1 MKIEA
6 ISTYSRHI
14 VSFLMGIAFIYVG
27 VEHFLDPNWFK
38 PIVPNI
44 IGFPTFWVLLSGL
57 CEVILGFLLILP
69 KSRRLAALGLVLLL
83 IVLYSANLN
92 MWVNNIALDGIHLSQ
107 TWHTVRAVIQILLIL
122 IALWLGGFIPFGR
135 LTKR

>member
-1 MKIEA
+1 
-6 ISTYSRHI
+6 
-14 VSFLMGIAFIYVG
+14 MGIAFIYVG

-92 MWVNNIALDGIHLSQ
+92 MWVNNIALDGIHLSHM
-107 TWHTVRAVIQILLIL
+107 WHTVRAVIQILLIL

-135 LTKR
+135 LQKR

>member
-1 MKIEA
+1 MKANTIL
-6 ISTYSRHI
+6 TYVRHI
-14 VSFLMGIAFIYVG
+14 VSFLMGIGFIYIG
-27 VEHFLDPNWFK
+27 VDHFLDPNWFK

-44 IGFPTFWVLLSGL
+44 IGFPIFWVLLSGL

-92 MWVNNIALDGIHLSQ
+92 MWINNIALDGIYLSH
-107 TWHTVRAVIQILLIL
+107 TWHTVRAVIQILLIF
-122 IALWLGGFIPFGR
+122 IALWLGEFIPFTRGK
-135 LTKR
+135 KR